1 MTRLMTAFA
10 LVAAL
15 AAPAF
20 AQTAATTN
28 MDILRQKVKA
38 DKKLLVAQNLSLT
51 DAEAAAFWPVYDAY
65 QKELQPINERM
76 AATIQAY
83 AKAYNAGPVTNETAK
98 MLIEQ
103 SAAIDAAEATLKTS
117 SQPKILAAL
126 PATKAARYIQIEN
139 KIRAMIR
146 YELAA
151 NIPFVE

>member
-1 MTRLMTAFA
+1 MTAFA

-15 AAPAF
+15 ATPAF

-65 QKELQPINERM
+65 QKELQPINDRM
-76 AATIQAY
+76 AATIMAY
-83 AKAYNAGPVTNETAK
+83 AKAYNAGPVTNDTAK
-98 MLIEQ
+98 MLIDQ
-103 SAAIDAAEATLKTS
+103 SAAIDAAEASLKTS
-117 SQPKILAAL
+117 SQAKILAAL

-151 NIPFVE
+151 NIPFVQ

>member
-1 MTRLMTAFA
+1 MTAFA

-15 AAPAF
+15 ATPAF

-65 QKELQPINERM
+65 QKELQPINDRM
-76 AATIQAY
+76 AATIMAY
-83 AKAYNAGPVTNETAK
+83 AKAYNAGPVSNDTAK
-98 MLIEQ
+98 MLIDQ
-103 SAAIDAAEATLKTS
+103 SAAIDAAEATLKAS

-151 NIPFVE
+151 NIPFIE

>member
-15 AAPAF
+15 ATPAF

-65 QKELQPINERM
+65 QKELQPINDRM
-76 AATIQAY
+76 AATIMAY
-83 AKAYNAGPVTNETAK
+83 AKAYNAGPVTNDTAK
-98 MLIEQ
+98 MLIDQ
-103 SAAIDAAEATLKTS
+103 SAAIDAAEAALKTS
-117 SQPKILAAL
+117 SQAKILAAL

-151 NIPFVE
+151 NIPFVQ